1 MKRLKHASGIEL
13 LHLLIFSLNKEK
25 RPRKLIAE
33 RASKQAKKQYAVAEM
48 FLKRQAF
55 PTVWKT
61 HPDTGEESSW
71 FPPKVDPRLRMSNR
85 NVRGGGGVMG

>member
-33 RASKQAKKQYAVAEM
+33 RASKTSKETIC
-48 FLKRQAF
+48 R
-55 PTVWKT
+55 
-61 HPDTGEESSW
+61 
-71 FPPKVDPRLRMSNR
+71 R
-85 NVRGGGGVMG
+85 